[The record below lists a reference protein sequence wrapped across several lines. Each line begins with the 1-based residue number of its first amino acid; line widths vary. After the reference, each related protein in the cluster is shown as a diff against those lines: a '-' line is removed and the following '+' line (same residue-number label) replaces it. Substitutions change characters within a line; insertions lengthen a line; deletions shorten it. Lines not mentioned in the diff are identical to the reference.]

1 MKKNKEQEIDKFL
14 SDKNF
19 RKKVSKKKK
28 IEVFSL
34 RFSLFIFLAL
44 FLLFT
49 GYLVYLQQTLP
60 SLSELENP
68 KLEEA
73 TKIYSDNG
81 ELIDKFFLKNRT
93 RITIDEIP
101 KDIVNA
107 LIATE
112 DRKFYSHWGVD
123 LQRIA
128 QAFMK
133 NIISLNLKKEGAST
147 ITQQLARNLYLNSR
161 EITMNRKLREALT
174 AIQIEKTYTK
184 QEILAYYFN
193 TVYFGKGAYGI
204 EAAAQT
210 YFDKSAKELNLDECA
225 TLTAL
230 LKSPTNYDPTEFP
243 EAAKNRRNL
252 VLSAMLEMNYI
263 TKEQYDAAVS
273 DPIKITL
280 KSNLLE
286 TSESS
291 EFTEYVRQI
300 LQTKAEKYGFDLYRD
315 GLKVYTTLDT
325 RFQSHADDAVKEQLK
340 IHQKSFNSYWSW
352 NKNKDILNN
361 ALEKFIKQSEEYKKA
376 PTESAKK
383 NIFDKMKNNP
393 AVIDSVKDIAITIQ
407 VAFVVMNPKTGEIK
421 AMVGQNPFNKVKYGL
436 NHATQSKRQP
446 GSSFKPFVYTV
457 AVMNGYGPGTEI
469 SNDPVSVNLG
479 GKTWT
484 PRGGGEG
491 GVVSMRT
498 AIAKSINVV
507 AVRTAM
513 ELAPIDKVIK
523 LAHEMGIKSE
533 LPNFLSLAL
542 GSGEVTPLEMTNA
555 FGTFANNGIWVE
567 PVAIKKIE
575 DRNGN
580 LIEQSTLESKEIF
593 GEDVAYLM
601 TDMMQDVIEN
611 GTATSIGQFFHRPAA
626 GKTGTSQNYTDAWF
640 VGYTP
645 QFVAGCWLGFDDSR
659 IKFGGAYGQGGRAA
673 APIWGRFMKYLYSD
687 EDFDFPVEYFL
698 MPPSVEEVNICTI
711 TGLLANNTCPSES
724 ELVIKR
730 FLPRRCN
737 STHITAP
744 LDSLGGVFENQLKG
758 LDVPSDGK
766 VKKKEIPKEKPKEI
780 PKEKPKEKPKDTK
793 TP

>member
-14 SDKNF
+14 NDKNY
-19 RKKVSKKKK
+19 RKKVSNKKRL
-28 IEVFSL
+28 ELFSF
-34 RFSLFIFLAL
+34 R
-44 FLLFT
+44 FLLFVFIVIFVIFA
-49 GYLVYLQQTLP
+49 GYLIYLSQTLP

-107 LIATE
+107 LISIE

-128 QAFMK
+128 QALMK
-133 NIISLNLKKEGAST
+133 NILSFNLKKEGAST

-161 EITMNRKLREALT
+161 ETTFNRKIREALT

-210 YFDKSAKELNLDECA
+210 YFDKSAKDLNLDESA
-225 TLTAL
+225 TLVAL
-230 LKSPTNYDPTEFP
+230 LKSPTNYDPIEFP

-252 VLSAMLEMNYI
+252 VLAAMLEMEFI
-263 TKEQYDAAVS
+263 TKDQYDAS
-273 DPIKITL
+273 ISEKIKISFNKTNI
-280 KSNLLE
+280 SE
-286 TSESS
+286 TNSESS

-325 RFQSHADDAVKEQLK
+325 RFQKHAETAVKEQLA
-340 IHQKSFNSYWSW
+340 IHQKSFNSFWTW
-352 NKNKDILNN
+352 NKNKEILNS
-361 ALEKFIKQSEEYKKA
+361 ALDKFIKQSEEYKKA
-376 PTESAKK
+376 PTESAKTS
-383 NIFDKMKNNP
+383 IYEKMKNNK
-393 AVIDSVKDIAITIQ
+393 AVIDSVKEIAISIQ
-407 VAFVVMNPKTGEIK
+407 VAFVVMNPRNGEIK
-421 AMVGQNPFNKVKYGL
+421 AMVGQNPYIRVKYGL

-446 GSSFKPFVYTV
+446 GSSFKPFVYTI

-469 SNDPVSVNLG
+469 SNDPLSVNID
-479 GKTWT
+479 GKVWS

-491 GVVSMRT
+491 GSVSMRY

-523 LAHEMGIKSE
+523 LAHEMGIKSD
-533 LPNFLSLAL
+533 LPNYLSLAL

-580 LIEQSTLESKEIF
+580 LIEESTLESKEVF
-593 GEDVAYLM
+593 GEDVAYIM
-601 TDMMQDVIEN
+601 SDMLEDVIDY
-611 GTATSIGQFFHRPAA
+611 GTATSVSQFFHRPAA

-640 VGYTP
+640 IGYTP
-645 QFVAGCWLGFDDSR
+645 QFVAGCWLGFDDPR
-659 IKFGGAYGQGGRAA
+659 IKFGGSYGQGGRAA

-687 EDFDFPVEYFL
+687 EEFDFPVEYFY
-698 MPPSVEEVNICTI
+698 MPESVEEASICTI
-711 TGLLANNTCPSES
+711 TGLLANNTCPSTT
-724 ELVIKR
+724 ELVMKR

-737 STHITAP
+737 STHISTS
-744 LDSLGGVFENQLKG
+744 LDSLGGVFENHLKD
-758 LDVPSDGK
+758 LEMPSNT
-766 VKKKEIPKEKPKEI
+766 KEN
-780 PKEKPKEKPKDTK
+780 KPKEKIPDKPKDK
-793 TP
+793 PPKDKPKEKVN